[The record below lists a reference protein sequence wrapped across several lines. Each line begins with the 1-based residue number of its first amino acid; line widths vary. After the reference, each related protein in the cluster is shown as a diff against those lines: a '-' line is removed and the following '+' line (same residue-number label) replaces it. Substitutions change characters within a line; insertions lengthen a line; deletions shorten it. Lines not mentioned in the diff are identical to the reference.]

1 MRIVLLGPP
10 GSGKSTQAQHICTLF
25 NVPYISTGGIFRKNI
40 SEGTELGL
48 SIEEIMDKG
57 QLVSD
62 ELTIKLMEDRL
73 KEEDTKNGYII
84 DGFPRTMVQATALTD
99 MLNERGESLDVALL
113 IELSENVIKSR
124 VLGIRLCPSCGAVY
138 HNEFRPPEIEGI
150 CNFCHNNLIQRKD
163 NRPEALEVR
172 LKMYNIATKSVVN
185 YYKDQGILRTIQ
197 GDRSIEE
204 ISQSITKSLEGFL
217 DKPASAG

>member
-1 MRIVLLGPP
+1 MRIVLIGPP

-25 NVPYISTGGIFRKNI
+25 NVPYISTGSIFRKNI
-40 SEGTELGL
+40 SERTELGL
-48 SIEEIMDKG
+48 SVEEILDKG
-57 QLVSD
+57 QLVPD

-73 KEEDTKNGYII
+73 REEDTKNGYIL
-84 DGFPRTMVQATALTD
+84 DGFPRTMVQAAALTD
-99 MLNERGESLDVALL
+99 MLNEKGESLDVALH
-113 IELSENVIKSR
+113 IDVSENVIKSR
-124 VLGIRLCPSCGAVY
+124 VLGLRQCPSCGSVY
-138 HNEFRPPEIEGI
+138 HNEFRPPETEGI
-150 CNFCHNNLIQRKD
+150 CNLCHNNLILRKD

-185 YYKDQGILRTIQ
+185 YYKDQGILRTIE

-204 ISQSITKSLEGFL
+204 ISESITKSLEGFM